1 MDYNHLPYRPR
12 LRPNG
17 APHPNPVARPT
28 MGNLVRQRKLADL
41 IAESGEC
48 SIEKLAR
55 ELGVS
60 DMTIRRDLE
69 VLSRTGKVIR
79 THGGAVRAERVSFE
93 FEFLKRSE
101 ENQSAKEAIAQLAA
115 TKVKDGQSV
124 LLDSGTTTLA
134 LADQLRGKKDLT
146 VVTTALPIASALQ
159 FSPEIEILLLGGY
172 VRASSPDLGGALTE
186 SNLETLCADVA
197 FIGTYGIDVKG
208 GVYQN
213 SPEVARLVSKMIKA
227 AKEAYVVADSTKFS
241 KTALCRFG
249 RLQDFA
255 GLITDRGADA
265 KLVSALRKKGAQVFL
280 A

>member
-1 MDYNHLPYRPR
+1 
-12 LRPNG
+12 
-17 APHPNPVARPT
+17 

-48 SIEKLAR
+48 SIEQLAR

-69 VLSRTGKVIR
+69 VLSRNGKVIR

-101 ENQSAKEAIAQLAA
+101 ENQAAKEAIARLAA

-124 LLDSGTTTLA
+124 LLDSGTTTLT
-134 LADQLRGKKDLT
+134 LAVELRSKQNLT

-159 FSPEIEILLLGGY
+159 FCPQIEMLLLGGY

-197 FIGTYGIDVKG
+197 FIGTYGIDSKG
-208 GVYQN
+208 AVYQN
-213 SPEVARLVSKMIKA
+213 TPEVARLVSKMVKA
-227 AKEAYVVADSTKFS
+227 AKDVYVVADSSKFNKS
-241 KTALCRFG
+241 ALCRFG
-249 RLQDFA
+249 RLQDYT
-255 GLITDRGADA
+255 GLITDRGADSKFVA
-265 KLVSALRKKGAQVFL
+265 ALKKKGIQVLL